1 MISEAFSDKKS
12 ELARS
17 KPDIHDTFKALL
29 WTVLRKLSICF
40 NKLTLKY
47 LNQLS
52 NSGPEKISYLA
63 IT

>member
-1 MISEAFSDKKS
+1 M
-12 ELARS
+12 
-17 KPDIHDTFKALL
+17 

-47 LNQLS
+47 FNQLS

-63 IT
+63 ITYKLFSLFDN